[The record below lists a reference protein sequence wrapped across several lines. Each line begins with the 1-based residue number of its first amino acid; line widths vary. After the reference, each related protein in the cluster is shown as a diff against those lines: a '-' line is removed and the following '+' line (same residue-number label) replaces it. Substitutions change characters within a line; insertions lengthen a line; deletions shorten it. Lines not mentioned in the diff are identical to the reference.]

1 MAVAETFEAAREAA
15 FKVKVSYHPE
25 PAMSVFDAKGV
36 ETCALADIKASHVD
50 PAAGDAAAAL
60 SLADVRIDAEY
71 ETPAQHHNAIE
82 LYAAACVW
90 NGPKL
95 TIYEPSQTVAACSMA
110 WHNSSRSI
118 PPMCG

>member
-1 MAVAETFEAAREAA
+1 
-15 FKVKVSYHPE
+15 
-25 PAMSVFDAKGV
+25 MSVFDAKGV
-36 ETCALADIKASHVD
+36 ETCALADIKANHVD

-60 SLADVRIDAEY
+60 SLADVKIDAEY